1 MAPHEAVTLPL
12 DAPLDPTSEEARR
25 WLEEELAKGV
35 YHPQPSLT
43 QRLLEW
49 LDRLLSTTTTAGAP
63 SFLLPLVIGL
73 ALAVLAAVLVVVL
86 RREVGP
92 ERADGTHVL
101 DVPDIDAATLRRRAR
116 DAAARGDW
124 DAAVLDG
131 VRTLA
136 RAGVER
142 VVLDDAPGRTAHE
155 VALALAAPFPGE
167 SAALLRAADAFDAVR
182 YGHRRASQAQ
192 ALAVLEVD
200 ERLTAARPVRP
211 EPVEPG

>member
-1 MAPHEAVTLPL
+1 MVPL
-12 DAPLDPTSEEARR
+12 GAPLDPTSEEARR

-49 LDRLLSTTTTAGAP
+49 LDRLLSATSTAGAP
-63 SFLLPLVIGL
+63 SFLLPVVIGVL
-73 ALAVLAAVLVVVL
+73 LAVLAGVLLVLL

-92 ERADGTHVL
+92 SRPGSTHLL
-101 DVPDIDAATLRRRAR
+101 DVPDVDAETLRRRAR

-124 DAAVLDG
+124 DTAVLDG
-131 VRTLA
+131 VRTVA

-155 VALALAAPFPGE
+155 VALALATVFPDEAG
-167 SAALLRAADAFDAVR
+167 SMLRAADAFDAVR
-182 YGHRRASQAQ
+182 YGHRRATEAQ
-192 ALAVLEVD
+192 ALAVLELD
-200 ERLTAARPVRP
+200 ERLAAARPLRQH
-211 EPVEPG
+211 PVEAG